1 MSTGTA
7 ETGPPVTAPRPAGVS
22 RTDEVTGS
30 SGVARSSGAARSSA
44 ARSSGVAGGS
54 GAAVLDDP
62 VSDDAAGRLFI
73 AMARLTRLMRRNAPV
88 ALSHG
93 STTALATVVNEG
105 PIRVG
110 DLATCE
116 GVRAPTMTRIVD
128 GLVVDGYAERIPD
141 PADGR
146 ACLVRATPA
155 GIEILRGARM
165 ARAQVLAVGLDRLS
179 SEQRAAVVAA
189 LPAIEA
195 LSADEPS
202 AT

>member
-1 MSTGTA
+1 M
-7 ETGPPVTAPRPAGVS
+7 
-22 RTDEVTGS
+22 
-30 SGVARSSGAARSSA
+30 
-44 ARSSGVAGGS
+44 
-54 GAAVLDDP
+54 LDDS
-62 VSDDAAGRLFI
+62 VSDDAAGRLFVAI
-73 AMARLTRLMRRNAPV
+73 ARLTRRMRRNAPV

-93 STTALATVVNEG
+93 SITALATVMNEG

-110 DLATCE
+110 DLATSE

-155 GIEILRGARM
+155 GIELLRGART
-165 ARAQVLAVGLDRLS
+165 ARAQVLAAGLDRLPG
-179 SEQRAAVVAA
+179 EQRAAVVAA

-195 LSADEPS
+195 LADEPS
-202 AT
+202 AS

>member
-1 MSTGTA
+1 MGRSRAASTGTDSA
-7 ETGPPVTAPRPAGVS
+7 GPVAAAPAPA
-22 RTDEVTGS
+22 D
-30 SGVARSSGAARSSA
+30 GAKH
-44 ARSSGVAGGS
+44 GGL
-54 GAAVLDDP
+54 GLLDDA

-73 AMARLTRLMRRNAPV
+73 AIARLVRLMRRNAPV

-93 STTALATVVNEG
+93 SITALATVVNEG

-110 DLATCE
+110 DLATWE

-128 GLVVDGYAERIPD
+128 GLVIDGYAERIPD

-155 GIEILRGARM
+155 GIDVLRGART
-165 ARAQVLAVGLDRLS
+165 ARAQVLAAGLDRLS
-179 SEQRAAVVAA
+179 SQQRAELVAA

-195 LSADEPS
+195 LCGDEPS
-202 AT
+202 AS

>member
-1 MSTGTA
+1 MGRSGAVSTGTA
-7 ETGPPVTAPRPAGVS
+7 SAGSVAAAPASADVAKDG
-22 RTDEVTGS
+22 
-30 SGVARSSGAARSSA
+30 GVAL
-44 ARSSGVAGGS
+44 
-54 GAAVLDDP
+54 LDDA

-73 AMARLTRLMRRNAPV
+73 AIARLIRLMRRNAPV

-93 STTALATVVNEG
+93 SITALATVVNEG
-105 PIRVG
+105 PIRLG
-110 DLATCE
+110 DLATSE

-155 GIEILRGARM
+155 GIDLLRGART
-165 ARAQVLAVGLDRLS
+165 ARAQVLAAGARSAVQPAAGGL
-179 SEQRAAVVAA
+179 VAA

-195 LSADEPS
+195 LCADEPS
-202 AT
+202 AG

>member
-1 MSTGTA
+1 MGRSGAVSTGTA
-7 ETGPPVTAPRPAGVS
+7 FAGRVAAAHTPADVAKHG
-22 RTDEVTGS
+22 
-30 SGVARSSGAARSSA
+30 GVA
-44 ARSSGVAGGS
+44 
-54 GAAVLDDP
+54 LPDDA

-73 AMARLTRLMRRNAPV
+73 AIARLTRLMRRTAPV
-88 ALSHG
+88 TLSHG
-93 STTALATVVNEG
+93 SITALATVVNDG

-110 DLATCE
+110 DLATSE

-155 GIEILRGARM
+155 GIDVLHGART
-165 ARAQVLAVGLDRLS
+165 ARAQVLAAGLDRLS
-179 SEQRAAVVAA
+179 SQQRAALVAA

-195 LSADEPS
+195 ICADEPPAS
-202 AT
+202 

>member
-1 MSTGTA
+1 MGRPGVAGTGTA
-7 ETGPPVTAPRPAGVS
+7 SAGPTVAAPAAADVAKHGGV
-22 RTDEVTGS
+22 EL
-30 SGVARSSGAARSSA
+30 
-44 ARSSGVAGGS
+44 
-54 GAAVLDDP
+54 LDDA

-73 AMARLTRLMRRNAPV
+73 AIARLIRMMRRKAPV
-88 ALSHG
+88 ALTHG
-93 STTALATVVNEG
+93 SITALATVVNEG

-110 DLATCE
+110 DLATWE

-155 GIEILRGARM
+155 GIDVLRGART
-165 ARAQVLAVGLDRLS
+165 ARAQVLAAALDRLS
-179 SEQRAAVVAA
+179 SQQRAAVVAA

-195 LSADEPS
+195 LCADEPPP
-202 AT
+202 T

>member
-1 MSTGTA
+1 MDRSRAASTGTDSA
-7 ETGPPVTAPRPAGVS
+7 GPVAPAPAPADVAKHG
-22 RTDEVTGS
+22 
-30 SGVARSSGAARSSA
+30 GVAH
-44 ARSSGVAGGS
+44 
-54 GAAVLDDP
+54 LDDAF
-62 VSDDAAGRLFI
+62 SDDAAGRLFI
-73 AMARLTRLMRRNAPV
+73 AIARLTRLMRRNAPV

-93 STTALATVVNEG
+93 SITALATVVNEG

-110 DLATCE
+110 DLATWE

-155 GIEILRGARM
+155 GIDVLRGART
-165 ARAQVLAVGLDRLS
+165 ARAQVLAAGLDRLS
-179 SEQRAAVVAA
+179 GGQRAALVAA

-195 LSADEPS
+195 LSGDEPS
-202 AT
+202 AS

>member
-1 MSTGTA
+1 MGRSGAVSTGTA
-7 ETGPPVTAPRPAGVS
+7 SAGRTVAAPTPADVAKHG
-22 RTDEVTGS
+22 
-30 SGVARSSGAARSSA
+30 GVAL
-44 ARSSGVAGGS
+44 
-54 GAAVLDDP
+54 LDDAI
-62 VSDDAAGRLFI
+62 SDDAAGRLFI
-73 AMARLTRLMRRNAPV
+73 AIARLTRLMRRNAPV

-93 STTALATVVNEG
+93 SITALATVVNEG

-110 DLATCE
+110 DLATAE

-128 GLVVDGYAERIPD
+128 GLMVDGYAERIPD

-155 GIEILRGARM
+155 GIDVLRGART
-165 ARAQVLAVGLDRLS
+165 ARARVLAAALDRLP

-195 LSADEPS
+195 LCADEPPPS
-202 AT
+202 

>member
-1 MSTGTA
+1 M
-7 ETGPPVTAPRPAGVS
+7 
-22 RTDEVTGS
+22 
-30 SGVARSSGAARSSA
+30 ARSGAVSA
-44 ARSSGVAGGS
+44 GPASAGRVIAAPAPADVAKHGDV
-54 GAAVLDDP
+54 ALLDDA

-73 AMARLTRLMRRNAPV
+73 AIARLTRLMRRNAPV

-93 STTALATVVNEG
+93 SITALATVVNEG

-110 DLATCE
+110 DLATWE

-155 GIEILRGARM
+155 GIDVLRGART
-165 ARAQVLAVGLDRLS
+165 ARAQVLSASLDRLS
-179 SEQRAAVVAA
+179 VEQRAAVVAA

-195 LSADEPS
+195 LCADEPS
-202 AT
+202 GS

>member
-1 MSTGTA
+1 MGRSGAVSAGTA
-7 ETGPPVTAPRPAGVS
+7 SAGRVIAAPAPA
-22 RTDEVTGS
+22 D
-30 SGVARSSGAARSSA
+30 VAKHGD
-44 ARSSGVAGGS
+44 VAL
-54 GAAVLDDP
+54 LDDA

-73 AMARLTRLMRRNAPV
+73 AIARLTRLMRRNAPV

-93 STTALATVVNEG
+93 SITALATVVNEG

-110 DLATCE
+110 DLATWE

-155 GIEILRGARM
+155 GIDVLRGART
-165 ARAQVLAVGLDRLS
+165 ARAQVLSASLDRLS
-179 SEQRAAVVAA
+179 VEQRAAVVAA

-195 LSADEPS
+195 LCSDEPS
-202 AT
+202 GS